1 MERPATP
8 PILPPIDS
16 RPSPA
21 SLLLRGGRLTKL
33 DGEVASCAPSLGK
46 TASALFSSASLAGIL
61 SGAFLAMTAQE
72 AQAVCTESSGV
83 WSCTGV
89 VTAAQSIKR
98 SGSAI
103 SVNLDSGFDMDVAQ
117 GVGFTLEQSGAG
129 GVAFVQAAGGQEIVG
144 RGGAVHATNS
154 GTGGISITAT
164 GKLRNTGGGAVLKAV
179 NSDASGGSV
188 SVSVGSVTGS
198 DGHAIQ
204 VTNSGSGSTAV
215 TASGSV
221 SSGSSQGDGVNVKTG
236 RESNSIA
243 ISVATVTGAE
253 AGVRVSHSGAGNI
266 SVRATGAV
274 KASGGYGGS
283 HALFVANRNS
293 DSNVT
298 VTVATVAA
306 QGTGAADGIYVRQ
319 PYRGNVNVIAS
330 GSVSSAGRH
339 GIFVD
344 QRRQSGTSGQNARGN
359 VYIVDRK

>member
-1 MERPATP
+1 MKHTAAP
-8 PILPPIDS
+8 PSQPQKAS
-16 RPSPA
+16 GRSPA
-21 SLLLRGGRLTKL
+21 ALLLRGGRLTKL
-33 DGEVASCAPSLGK
+33 DGEVASCAPSLGR
-46 TASALFSSASLAGIL
+46 TSSALLSSASLAGIL

-198 DGHAIQ
+198 GADGHAIQ
-204 VTNSGSGSTAV
+204 VTNSGSGTTAV

-221 SSGSSQGDGVNVKTG
+221 SSGAGEGDGVNVETG
-236 RESNSIA
+236 KGSSSVT
-243 ISVATVTGAE
+243 ISVATVTGSRT
-253 AGVRVSHSGAGNI
+253 GVRVSHRGAG
-266 SVRATGAV
+266 SVSVSATGTV

-283 HALFVANRNS
+283 HALYVANRGS
-293 DSNVT
+293 ATSVNVS
-298 VTVATVAA
+298 VATVTA
-306 QGTGAADGIYVRQ
+306 QGTGAVDGIHVLQ
-319 PYRGNVNVIAS
+319 MHGGSVTVIAS

-344 QRRQSGTSGQNARGN
+344 QRGQSGTPGQSARSD
-359 VYIVDRK
+359 VYSRS